1 MKKFVSF
8 GALLLILS
16 LAFISCKKQREHEGE
31 TKYQTI
37 EIVLDMNKSYQYSFG
52 TPSSELTITKQSDNF
67 LVSQLDEANE
77 TVLFNYMPKTN
88 FVGTDEIQVT
98 LGEDEH
104 EKHEHGGHHKPKN
117 PIMHLLGGGHKHHDC
132 GKHEDDKTIYIF
144 KFTVNSVATVVTTEH
159 TTVNKN

>member
-1 MKKFVSF
+1 MKKIVSLS
-8 GALLLILS
+8 ALVLILS
-16 LAFISCKKQREHEGE
+16 IAISSCRKHEEREGK
-31 TKYQTI
+31 TNYQTI

-52 TPSSELTITKQSDNF
+52 TPSSELTITKQSDAF

-88 FVGTDEIQVT
+88 FVGTDEVQVT

-104 EKHEHGGHHKPKN
+104 EKHEHGEHHKPKN
-117 PIMHLLGGGHKHHDC
+117 PIMHLFGGHQHHEC

-144 KFTVNSVATVVTTEH
+144 KFTVNSVATTVTTEH